1 MGLSPG
7 DLTAIGIGLGSFAA
21 WGKMFYDGRKNGKN
35 GPGKVCALHEGLT
48 EEIKTLHQENRDDH
62 KKIFDDIKS
71 LSIAVAGAASAAA
84 TAAAAFAANKG
95 KR

>member
-35 GPGKVCALHEGLT
+35 GPGKVCPLHEGLT

-62 KKIFDDIKS
+62 KKIFDDIKN
-71 LSIAVAGAASAAA
+71 LSIAVAGAAAAAASAA
-84 TAAAAFAANKG
+84 TAAMSKRG
-95 KR
+95 K

>member
-35 GPGKVCALHEGLT
+35 GPGKVCALHESLAL
-48 EEIKTLHQENRDDH
+48 EIKTLHQENRDDH
-62 KKIFDDIKS
+62 KKIFDDIKN
-71 LSIAVAGAASAAA
+71 LSIAVAGAAAAAA
-84 TAAAAFAANKG
+84 TAATAAMTKRG
-95 KR
+95 K